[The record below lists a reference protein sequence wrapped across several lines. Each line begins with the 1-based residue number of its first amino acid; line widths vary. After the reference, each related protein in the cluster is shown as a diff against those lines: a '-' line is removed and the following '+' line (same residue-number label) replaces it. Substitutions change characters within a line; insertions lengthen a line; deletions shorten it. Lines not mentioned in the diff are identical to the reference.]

1 MLKLVIEIR
10 RPRNQDEF
18 RKLVEVQIKT
28 WNPSVTDAVG
38 HRIMKAIDD
47 NGGIVLGAFDD
58 KGNALGYSLAFLAEE
73 NGKIFFYSHH
83 TAVLPEM
90 QGKGIG
96 FLLKL
101 AQREEA
107 LKRGIDLI
115 KWTFDPLRSVNSH
128 FNLRKLGAIGVRFL
142 RNYYGEM
149 LDEINK
155 GMRSD
160 RMKVEWHLRSRRVE
174 NRLKGIYSNI
184 DGVEVLGS
192 CLQDDV
198 EVPVRHDISDHEC
211 VKIRIPR
218 DLERLRG
225 RREMDL
231 WRDQVADLM
240 EHYMGIGYL
249 DVDFRDGYHVL
260 MKKSLEEILS
270 F

>member
-1 MLKLVIEIR
+1 MIEVR
-10 RPRNQDEF
+10 RPKDQDEF
-18 RKLVEVQIKT
+18 KKLVEVQIRT

-47 NGGIVLGAFDD
+47 NGGIVLGAFDER
-58 KGNALGYSLAFLAEE
+58 GRAVGYSLAFLAEE

-83 TAVLPEM
+83 TAVVPEM

-101 AQREEA
+101 AQRDEA
-107 LKRGIDLI
+107 LKRGVDLI
-115 KWTFDPLRSVNSH
+115 KWTFDPLRSANSY

-149 LDEINK
+149 SDEINR

-160 RMKVEWHLRSRRVE
+160 RIKVEWHLRSRRVE
-174 NRLKGIYSNI
+174 NRLKGIYNEI
-184 DGVEVLGS
+184 DGVEVLSS
-192 CLQDDV
+192 CLKGDL
-198 EVPVRHDISDHEC
+198 EVPVRHEISEDEC

-225 RREMDL
+225 REELDI
-231 WRDQVADLM
+231 WRDEVADLM
-240 EHYMGIGYL
+240 EHYMRLKYI
-249 DVDFRDGYHVL
+249 DVDFKDGCHVL
-260 MKKSLEEILS
+260 TRRSLEEVLS
-270 F
+270 S

>member
-1 MLKLVIEIR
+1 MEIR
-10 RPRNQDEF
+10 RPRNQEEF
-18 RKLVEVQIKT
+18 RKLVEVQIRT

-47 NGGIVLGAFDD
+47 NGGIVLGAFDER
-58 KGNALGYSLAFLAEE
+58 GNAIGYSLAFLAEE
-73 NGKIFFYSHH
+73 NGRIFFYSHH

-90 QGKGIG
+90 QGRGIG

-107 LKRGIDLI
+107 LRRGVDLI
-115 KWTFDPLRSVNSH
+115 KWTFDPLRSLNSY

-149 LDEINK
+149 EDEINR

-174 NRLKGIYSNI
+174 NRLKGIYSNF

-192 CLQDDV
+192 CLKGDL
-198 EVPVRHDISDHEC
+198 EIPVRHEISDAEN
-211 VKIRIPR
+211 VRIRIPK

-225 RREMDL
+225 REEMGL
-231 WRDQVADLM
+231 WRDHVADLM
-240 EHYMGIGYL
+240 EHYMGLGYI
-249 DVDFRDGYHVL
+249 DVDFSDGYHVL
-260 MKKSLEEILS
+260 SRRGLDEVLS
-270 F
+270 S

>member
-1 MLKLVIEIR
+1 MIEIR
-10 RPRNQDEF
+10 RPKNQEEF
-18 RKLVEVQIKT
+18 KKLVKVQIRT

-47 NGGIVLGAFDD
+47 NGGIVLGAFDE
-58 KGNALGYSLAFLAEE
+58 KGDALGYSLAFLAEE

-83 TAVLPEM
+83 TAVVPEM

-107 LKRGIDLI
+107 LRRGIDLI

-128 FNLRKLGAIGVRFL
+128 FNIRKLGAVGVRFL
-142 RNYYGEM
+142 RDYYGEM
-149 LDEINK
+149 SDEINR

-174 NRLKGIYSNI
+174 NRLKGIYRDL

-192 CLQDDV
+192 CLQGGL
-198 EVPVRHDISDHEC
+198 EVPVRFEISEYDPI
-211 VKIRIPR
+211 KIKIPE
-218 DLERLRG
+218 DLEKLRG
-225 RREMDL
+225 RREL
-231 WRDQVADLM
+231 EIWRDEVADLM
-240 EHYMGIGYL
+240 EHYMGLGYI
-249 DVDFRDGYHVL
+249 DVDFRDNYHILTRRSMEEVL
-260 MKKSLEEILS
+260 SS
-270 F
+270 